1 MKARSIRAGMGL
13 GDSLYLQSVARHLVA
28 RGERLSVCS
37 TWPEVFLPLPVQ
49 VEPFRRLGVDICAH
63 YTMRKSK
70 PETTQFQDCCIQA
83 GIREPVA
90 LQLDWGAPTN
100 PELVDRLRQYGKP
113 IVCVQ
118 LPRAPMG
125 RTDGF
130 GKSLLPDCRV
140 IQRLID
146 GLRGRALLVQIGAGA
161 PLFNFTGIDV
171 DLANKTTVSEMLDV
185 ASVADAFLGYCSF
198 LVPLA
203 ESFSRPALFVWS
215 SRGLRDGQNYI
226 RQITPKK
233 ILHKPTSRFV
243 IDDWPSGQILGALD
257 GLL

>member
-1 MKARSIRAGMGL
+1 MKTRSIRAGMGL

-28 RGERLSVCS
+28 KGELLSVCS
-37 TWPEVFLPLPVQ
+37 KWPEVFRPLPVQ

-100 PELVDRLRQYGKP
+100 PQLVDRLKQHGKP

-161 PLFNFTGIDV
+161 PLFNFNGIDI
-171 DLANKTTVSEMLDV
+171 DLANKTTISEMIDV

-215 SRGLRDGQNYI
+215 SRGLRDGQQYV

-243 IDDWPSGQILGALD
+243 IDDWPSSQILGALD
-257 GLL
+257 DLL